1 MIGNSRS
8 STIFAILLA
17 VFAFAAPTLA
27 EKNTTSEVR
36 RPGRRVQANR
46 PIPRQSVSLQA
57 LSSCDDVRS
66 YLIDVAVETLIEQR
80 YSWRYLVPWAGGA
93 EDGRTPSDVPS
104 DYSTTNN
111 QEQDV
116 DEMDIVKTNGTHLY
130 AVEDRSLHVL
140 RSWPAEA
147 TAELATVAI
156 QDNARGL
163 FLRGNR
169 VLVASQQWSWG
180 GFFRP
185 GSDMTRFELLD
196 VSNPEAPQV
205 LRTVDVEGWLVDARL
220 IDGDLYAVIRSHT
233 EFPQKLWDLVW
244 NDEIGLPDLPWDAT
258 DAERER
264 ILAEA
269 RAILTPLVADI
280 LAETPI
286 DTMLPQMRDHTPD
299 DPDVPATTLVDC
311 SSLYR
316 PAHTSSWS
324 VLSVLHLDLDD
335 DGPLSAVGLLADG
348 WTVYASAASLYV
360 AQSSDWWWWGWGP
373 QDLTTTIHKFKLD
386 PAASDPV
393 SYAASGEV
401 DGWILD
407 QFALSE
413 HDGYLRVATTEFDW
427 WWGTTSDE
435 EQASSV
441 TVLSDDGAGKLDQ
454 IGHVG
459 GLGPGERI
467 FAVRFLGD
475 NGYVV
480 TFEQVDPLYTLDLSE
495 PTNPTVVGELEVT
508 GFSSYLHPIDDD
520 WLLAVGMEADEEG
533 RVLGLAVSVFDVRDF
548 ADPKLAHRYLIE
560 DEEDSWSWS
569 EALSDHHAFTY
580 HRGILSIPAYIGGS
594 EGGFSGLIVLKVDP
608 IIGILELGRVD
619 HQGLGDPK
627 YTPWMRRSV
636 YIEDALYSLSSAGV
650 KVNSL
655 YSPEVEIAAV
665 PFEE

>member
-8 STIFAILLA
+8 STNLALILA
-17 VFAFAAPTLA
+17 VFAFATPILA

-46 PIPRQSVSLQA
+46 PTPMQSVSLQA
-57 LSSCDDVRS
+57 LSSCGDLQA
-66 YLIDVAVETLIEQR
+66 YLVKVAVETLIEQR
-80 YSWRYLVPWAGGA
+80 YSWRYLLPWSGGA

-130 AVEDRSLHVL
+130 AVGDHSLHVL

-147 TAELATVAI
+147 TTKLASVAT
-156 QDNARGL
+156 QDHARGL

-169 VLVASQQWSWG
+169 VLVASQQWIWG
-180 GFFRP
+180 GYYRS
-185 GSDMTRFELLD
+185 GSDVTRFELLD
-196 VSNPEAPQV
+196 VSDPEVPKV
-205 LRTVDVEGWLVDARL
+205 LRSVDVGGWLVDARL

-233 EFPQKLWDLVW
+233 EFPEKLWELVW

-258 DAERER
+258 EEERER

-286 DTMLPQMRDHTPD
+286 DTMLPQMRDFTPD
-299 DPDVPATTLVDC
+299 DPDAPARPLLDC
-311 SSLYR
+311 GSLYR
-316 PAHTSSWS
+316 PAHPSSWAI
-324 VLSVLHLDLDD
+324 LSVLHLDLDD
-335 DGPLSAVGLLADG
+335 DGPVTAVGLLADG

-360 AQSSDWWWWGWGP
+360 AQSSDWWWWGWRP
-373 QDLTTTIHKFKLD
+373 PDMTTAVHKFTLD
-386 PAASDPV
+386 PAAPAPV

-413 HDGYLRVATTEFDW
+413 HDGFLRIATTEFDW

-435 EQASSV
+435 DQASSV
-441 TVLSDDGAGKLDQ
+441 HVLSDNGAGKLDVV
-454 IGHVG
+454 GHVG

-475 NGYVV
+475 KGYVV
-480 TFEQVDPLYTLDLSE
+480 TFEQIDPLYTIDLSE
-495 PTNPTVVGELEVT
+495 PTQPTVVGELEVT
-508 GFSSYLHPIDDD
+508 GFSSYLHPIGND
-520 WLLAVGMEADEEG
+520 WLLAVGMEADVDG
-533 RVLGLAVSVFDVRDF
+533 RVVGLAVSVFDVRDF
-548 ADPKLAHRYLIE
+548 ANPKLAHRYLIE
-560 DEEDSWSWS
+560 DDENSWSWS

-580 HRGILSIPAYIGGS
+580 HRDVLSIPAYIGGG
-594 EGGFSGLIVLKVDP
+594 EDRFSGLIVMSVDP
-608 IIGILELGRVD
+608 EIGIFELGRVD
-619 HQGLGDPK
+619 HRGLGDSK
-627 YTPWMRRSV
+627 YQPWMRRSV

-665 PFEE
+665 PFAE